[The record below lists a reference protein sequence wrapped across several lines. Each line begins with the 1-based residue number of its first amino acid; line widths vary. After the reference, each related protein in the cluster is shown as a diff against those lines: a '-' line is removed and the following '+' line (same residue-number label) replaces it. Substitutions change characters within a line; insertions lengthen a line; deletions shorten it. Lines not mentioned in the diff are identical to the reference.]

1 MQVSETT
8 ILPDDMTVPTFALGA
23 RSFQVEVQGLQNFLL
38 ANMQRSVC
46 ISAGNLTRSD
56 SRLFQY
62 LIAATQSWR
71 ERGLTLEVADFPPP
85 FDTHLAIL
93 GIEPGMIIRK
103 PLE

>member
-1 MQVSETT
+1 MQVSGKTMP
-8 ILPDDMTVPTFALGA
+8 PDELAVPGFALG
-23 RSFQVEVQGLQNFLL
+23 SQHFQTEVLGLQEFLI
-38 ANMQRSVC
+38 ANSQRSVC
-46 ISAGNLTRSD
+46 ISAANLSRSD
-56 SRLFQY
+56 ARLFQY

-71 ERGLTLEVADFPPP
+71 DRGLTLEVADLPPS